1 MYEENELMH
10 IIRKFGKGLTGINLL
25 MNGFGSRCIKERQWE
40 AQSPCLKA
48 IIEGCPNLKN
58 LTLEPFHDPE
68 ATNLWLVTFWED
80 DLKALSE
87 GCKDLKNL
95 KITKGCFVGLT
106 ESESEPFFPNCNLE
120 INECLFDQRLDNGW
134 KILLFDGIIG
144 GICVL
149 WDWENVTS
157 YSSFK
162 KFM

>member
-1 MYEENELMH
+1 MYEENELMD

-68 ATNLWLVTFWED
+68 ATGLWLVTFWKD
-80 DLKALSE
+80 GLKALSE

-95 KITKGCFVGLT
+95 KITKGCFVSLT
-106 ESESEPFFPNCNLE
+106 KSDSEPLFPNCNLE
-120 INECLFDQRLDNGW
+120 INECLFDILYESGW
-134 KILLFDGIIG
+134 QISQFDGIIG

-149 WDWENVTS
+149 DDWEDVPKCT
-157 YSSFK
+157 FK
-162 KFM
+162 KLM